1 MKHKHWLA
9 AGGMA
14 ALGTGAWAQGSSVE
28 MFGIVDVHINS
39 AKSGA
44 TRLSRLE
51 DGGSAASRVGFRG
64 REDLGGGLRAQFML
78 EAGVAPDTGLGTI
91 PGPGLAFTR
100 QAFVGLH
107 GGWGSMEMG
116 RMYTPMF
123 SALFRAD
130 PLGMNALFSS
140 LNLVSATDAQPG
152 MRPFAARANNMLRYR
167 TPASQPWLVDLAYAF
182 GEAPSPHSSNGRLHG
197 ATLGWNQKPWFLA
210 YSFQKSVE
218 GSAAAPV
225 ATPATSHYQALS
237 ASWDALDPL
246 RLTGNYVVNR
256 VDRSGTPKAKLVQ
269 LGAEWSLDARSRL
282 LASVARREVGGTDR
296 AQNTWTLGYDYALSK
311 RTQLYAR
318 WLQLGNAANASAA
331 IANVPVATNSGDG
344 VRSLALGVR
353 HNF

>member
-14 ALGTGAWAQGSSVE
+14 ALGTSAWAQGSVE

-39 AKSGA
+39 ARSGA

-51 DGGSAASRVGFRG
+51 DGGSAASRIGFRG
-64 REDLGGGLRAQFML
+64 SEDLGGGLRAQFML

-100 QAFVGLH
+100 QAWVGLNS
-107 GGWGSMEMG
+107 GWGAVEMG

-123 SALFRAD
+123 GALFRAD
-130 PLGMNALFSS
+130 PLGMNALLSS
-140 LNLVSATDAQPG
+140 LNLVSATDAQAG
-152 MRPFAARANNMLRYR
+152 LRPFAARANNLVRYR
-167 TPASQPWLVDLAYAF
+167 TPAGQPWLADLAYSF
-182 GEAPSPHSSNGRLHG
+182 GEAASPNSSNGRLYG

-225 ATPATSHYQALS
+225 AAPATSQYQALS
-237 ASWDALDPL
+237 ASWEALDGL
-246 RLTGNYVVNR
+246 RLTGNYVINR
-256 VDRSGTPKAKLVQ
+256 VDRAGTPKAKLAQ
-269 LGAEWSLDARSRL
+269 LGADWSVDARSKL
-282 LASVARREVGGTDR
+282 LVSVARREVGGTDR

-311 RTQLYAR
+311 RTVLYAR
-318 WLQLGNAANASAA
+318 WLQLGNTANASAS
-331 IANVPVATNSGDG
+331 IANVPVAAHSGDG